1 MPTIRTA
8 QVLQLGRNR
17 DLDPSESFRGA
28 ENAGDLI
35 GRTFGSTNDP
45 LWATRTAMTF
55 NDGNSNGNIPFA
67 GSTPSPSNEF
77 VSVGGANRSIDTGI
91 AYNATFR
98 YADGTVGNGLVRVLQ
113 DGAGNMYMV
122 PPPRDAS
129 AAEVQT
135 STGKPIV
142 SITINRILQN
152 DFTDLNTDRFGLPGD
167 PTFPCFCKGTMILTP
182 HGERPV
188 ESLSVGDSVVTQDNG
203 VQQIRWIGS
212 KSLAVPELAAN
223 RNLLPVVIRQGALG
237 DNAPAQDLMVS
248 QQHRILVRS
257 RVARNMFG
265 AEEILVAAKHLTG
278 LAGVELLEEPGE
290 VTYFHLLFD
299 AHEVV
304 QSNGLMTESLFIG
317 KQALSDVGP
326 ALRDEILALF
336 PELAEEQESF
346 TPARPFINGRQGRNL
361 VERHQKHDLK
371 LQIN

>member
-135 STGKPIV
+135 STGKPF
-142 SITINRILQN
+142 SY
-152 DFTDLNTDRFGLPGD
+152 
-167 PTFPCFCKGTMILTP
+167 
-182 HGERPV
+182 
-188 ESLSVGDSVVTQDNG
+188 S
-203 VQQIRWIGS
+203 RW
-212 KSLAVPELAAN
+212 
-223 RNLLPVVIRQGALG
+223 
-237 DNAPAQDLMVS
+237 
-248 QQHRILVRS
+248 
-257 RVARNMFG
+257 
-265 AEEILVAAKHLTG
+265 
-278 LAGVELLEEPGE
+278 
-290 VTYFHLLFD
+290 
-299 AHEVV
+299 
-304 QSNGLMTESLFIG
+304 
-317 KQALSDVGP
+317 
-326 ALRDEILALF
+326 
-336 PELAEEQESF
+336 
-346 TPARPFINGRQGRNL
+346 
-361 VERHQKHDLK
+361 
-371 LQIN
+371 